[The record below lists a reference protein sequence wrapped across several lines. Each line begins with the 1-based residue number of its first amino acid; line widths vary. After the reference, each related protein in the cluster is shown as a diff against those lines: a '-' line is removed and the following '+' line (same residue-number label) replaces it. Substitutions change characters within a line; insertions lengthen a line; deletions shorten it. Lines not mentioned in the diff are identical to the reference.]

1 MLKVY
6 RNISLFIIL
15 IIIGVQWGF
24 YKNYISQFPDFIDK
38 TNIIHIHGAL
48 WMSWL
53 VLLVVQPFLINTGKI
68 QLHRTIGIVSY
79 VLGPLIILFLFLVG
93 KESYWRT
100 IENFTEHESLV
111 FLVLDSR
118 GLISFTIFWGLAMLY
133 QKESASHMRYM
144 IATGILAIGPGV
156 GRGLINSFDLDF
168 GTTFIIVDLI
178 NLAIVGFLLGYDIYN
193 KKNYK
198 PFLVVFIILLIG
210 AFLWTIRDSD
220 AWQSLARTYATL
232 FY

>member
-1 MLKVY
+1 MLKIY

-53 VLLVVQPFLINTGKI
+53 VLLVVQPFLINTGRI
-68 QLHRTIGIVSY
+68 QLHRTIGKVSY
-79 VLGPLIILFLFLVG
+79 VLGPLIIFFLFLVG
-93 KESYWRT
+93 KESYWQE
-100 IENFTEHESLV
+100 IENFTEHEAMV

-133 QKESASHMRYM
+133 RKESASHMRYM

-198 PFLVVFIILLIG
+198 PFLVVFIVLLIG
-210 AFLWTIRDSD
+210 GFLWTIRDSD
-220 AWQSLARTYATL
+220 AWQSLAKTYATL